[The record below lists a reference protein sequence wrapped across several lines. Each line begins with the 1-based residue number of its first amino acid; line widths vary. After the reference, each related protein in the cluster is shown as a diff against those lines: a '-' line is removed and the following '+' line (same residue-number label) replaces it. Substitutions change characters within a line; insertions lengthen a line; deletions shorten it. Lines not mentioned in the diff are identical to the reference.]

1 MAVING
7 ETITVSGVT
16 ILDYLI
22 DAGYRTD
29 TVVVERN
36 LSIVPKDRYSQTRIQ
51 PEDTIEI
58 LNFVGGG

>member
-1 MAVING
+1 MAIING
-7 ETITVSGVT
+7 EAVAVSGVT
-16 ILDYLI
+16 LLDYLETE
-22 DAGYRTD
+22 GYRVD

-36 LSIVPKDRYSQTRIQ
+36 LAIVPKDRLSDTVIE

>member
-1 MAVING
+1 MAIING
-7 ETITVSGVT
+7 EAVSVSGVT
-16 ILDYLI
+16 LLDYLTE
-22 DAGYRTD
+22 AGYRVE

-36 LSIVPKDRYSQTRIQ
+36 LEIVPRDQLEHTVIQ